1 MLVAS
6 VWWLLLR
13 AIFLADIQL
22 VQTDVP
28 LFVDRC
34 SILVTDQ
41 PIRQT
46 VSEIYF
52 ISCRVAIVMGVD
64 PQKK

>member
-22 VQTDVP
+22 VRTDVP
-28 LFVDRC
+28 LSVDRC

-52 ISCRVAIVMGVD
+52 ISCWVAIV
-64 PQKK
+64 KF